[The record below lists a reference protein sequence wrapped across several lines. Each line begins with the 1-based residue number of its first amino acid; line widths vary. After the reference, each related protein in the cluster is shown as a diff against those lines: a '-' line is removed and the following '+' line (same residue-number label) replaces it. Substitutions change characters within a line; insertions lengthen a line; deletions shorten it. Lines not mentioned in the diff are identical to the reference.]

1 MMMCLGTVTAEVVTL
16 PPTLVLGDRLEGTI
30 ETGAAVF
37 APEDVE
43 FYQVES
49 LQDLAALAPNL
60 YFTHSDT
67 RGYGDNVT
75 FRGQGNTVFFS
86 PPAVGHYVDDVP
98 SSDAYAYPSEF
109 LGVDR
114 VLFHRGPQG
123 SGFGRNGAAG
133 MIEVV
138 TARPTEVQETTFGVE
153 YGSYDYKG
161 FNFGSSGPVGDSDF
175 SHTLQF
181 YYNERDGYVKNT
193 FLGGHRD
200 DREASGILANL

>member
-138 TARPTEVQETTFGVE
+138 TARPTE
-153 YGSYDYKG
+153 
-161 FNFGSSGPVGDSDF
+161 
-175 SHTLQF
+175 
-181 YYNERDGYVKNT
+181 
-193 FLGGHRD
+193 
-200 DREASGILANL
+200 